1 MFEHT
6 VAGLFRSEWGSR
18 LSAPALQALG
28 EVGLDLSRPLLP
40 AYSGETW
47 ARALR
52 IAAADLFPGQPPQ
65 ASWRRLGQEVINGL
79 VHTLV
84 GNAMVNVATLLGP
97 LRFLRRLNPT
107 LRNADNYV
115 ESRVEEL
122 GPTSCEVWFNEVM
135 EQPAY
140 HQGLLEALVALAG
153 GRDARSLPVLRGP
166 GRALPRG
173 VGGPRGRVTSTHMG
187 NRGLSGSRL
196 RRWIPIDP
204 VCEA

>member
-1 MFEHT
+1 MQGLERSSDEGSLPEARERWVFEHT

-18 LSAPALQALG
+18 LSAPALQALS
-28 EVGLDLSRPLLP
+28 EVGVDLSRPLLP
-40 AYSGETW
+40 AYSSETW

-65 ASWRRLGQEVINGL
+65 TSWRRLGQEVIHGL

-140 HQGLLEALVALAG
+140 HQGLLEALVGLAG
-153 GRDARSLPVLRGP
+153 GRDARARFLSSEGP
-166 GRALPRG
+166 GARFL
-173 VGGPRGRVTSTHMG
+173 VE
-187 NRGLSGSRL
+187 
-196 RRWIPIDP
+196 W
-204 VCEA
+204 EAPEAG